1 MVGESERII
10 EILCAHCGREVAVD
24 EVEIVPDGLIFD
36 LYAARVGGEVDYL
49 VHLSAGYV
57 EEVVFDDWP
66 PGRRR
71 EAGQPS
77 AEGESGSEQ
86 RGPGAREE
94 SSMRIEDV
102 MSGDVSY
109 CRPQDSLESCARQMW
124 ENDCGSVPV
133 CSGEDD
139 SSRVVGMITDRDI
152 CMCALHEGKP
162 LSALTVGEA
171 MSRDLAS
178 CRPGDDTDRVEQL
191 MRQRQIRRL
200 PVCDNEGALV
210 GIVSLADL
218 ARAASG
224 DGNGRSRGD
233 LSEAEIGDTLAA
245 ICKPNARSSRAEPRV

>member
-1 MVGESERII
+1 MVTGESERIF
-10 EILCAHCGREVAVD
+10 EILCAHCGRELAAK
-24 EVEIVPDGLIFD
+24 EVETVPDGLIFD
-36 LYAARVGGEVDYL
+36 LYAARVAGAGDYL

-57 EEVVFDDWP
+57 EEVQFDDWP
-66 PGRRR
+66 PERPD
-71 EAGQPS
+71 AVDAS
-77 AEGESGSEQ
+77 APQDSGPEQ
-86 RGPGAREE
+86 RAQKAREG

-133 CSGEDD
+133 CSGEDG

-162 LSALTVGEA
+162 LSALSVGEA

-200 PVCDNEGALV
+200 PVCDSEGALV

-224 DGNGRSRGD
+224 NGNGRSGND
-233 LSEAEIGDTLAA
+233 LSESEVGDTLAA
-245 ICKPNARSSRAEPRV
+245 ICKPTARSSRTEPRA